1 MPHPKTWHLSQNARK
16 DSGECSVC
24 HAVRQLHLKDGT
36 VHLHGSRN
44 SPGSYPPAQ
53 RSTTSMTS
61 LSDSV
66 ASQSQSTVTQTH
78 QAAQSLQSKLE
89 HPSLSGNII
98 KHIPRSARPH
108 CAAQLATTIKKIIS
122 YPEDSNTWIL
132 LLNFGEKL
140 LLAPPRSRRKY
151 NIANV
156 MKTRTIEATPIV
168 AVHKPASSR
177 LPARSDGLEL
187 SMAVRSKLEDGN
199 IRAAVRIICSD
210 EKPALTNDATL
221 DALRQRHP
229 PTSVDR
235 SVVPDP
241 STFNAVSV
249 TESDVIKAIR
259 TFPAGSTAG
268 PDGIR
273 PQHLLDLITCKKAGK
288 ELVSAITALIN
299 LLLEGRCPLEV
310 ATVLFG
316 GRLFALQKKSGGVRP
331 IAIGYT
337 WHRLAAKCANNY
349 ATSQLGDTL
358 LPMQLGIATPGGC
371 EAAVHATRR
380 YMATMSDNSVLVKL
394 DFRNAFN
401 CLHRDRMLK
410 TVADKIPGLYRF
422 CWLSYYNATQLRFGD
437 STIWSE
443 EGAQQGDPLG
453 PLLFV

>member
-1 MPHPKTWHLSQNARK
+1 MVTEVVSCQAQTKRNVCVYNIHVAFIQSNTVRWHTESVSWSFERFIMPHPKTWHLSQNARK

-210 EKPALTNDATL
+210 EKPTLTDDATL

-229 PTSVDR
+229 PASVDR
-235 SVVPDP
+235 SVV
-241 STFNAVSV
+241 TW
-249 TESDVIKAIR
+249 
-259 TFPAGSTAG
+259 
-268 PDGIR
+268 
-273 PQHLLDLITCKKAGK
+273 
-288 ELVSAITALIN
+288 
-299 LLLEGRCPLEV
+299 
-310 ATVLFG
+310 
-316 GRLFALQKKSGGVRP
+316 P
-331 IAIGYT
+331 IHI
-337 WHRLAAKCANNY
+337 
-349 ATSQLGDTL
+349 
-358 LPMQLGIATPGGC
+358 
-371 EAAVHATRR
+371 
-380 YMATMSDNSVLVKL
+380 
-394 DFRNAFN
+394 
-401 CLHRDRMLK
+401 
-410 TVADKIPGLYRF
+410 
-422 CWLSYYNATQLRFGD
+422 
-437 STIWSE
+437 
-443 EGAQQGDPLG
+443 
-453 PLLFV
+453 